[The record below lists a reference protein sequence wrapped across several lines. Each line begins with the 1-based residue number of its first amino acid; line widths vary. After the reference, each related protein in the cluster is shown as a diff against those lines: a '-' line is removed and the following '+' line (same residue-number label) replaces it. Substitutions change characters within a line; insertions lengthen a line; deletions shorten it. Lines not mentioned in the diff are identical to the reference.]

1 MTLEAGVDT
10 RLPFY
15 PLLTAG
21 VSDLINGDE
30 PSFPMRRLSLFFRD
44 PMLILQSALATAYA
58 VSGTYGNSFCKC
70 EQYTDGANDAYP

>member
-30 PSFPMRRLSLFFRD
+30 PSFPMRRLSLF
-44 PMLILQSALATAYA
+44 SATP
-58 VSGTYGNSFCKC
+58 C
-70 EQYTDGANDAYP
+70 